1 MTQRR
6 TPGIL
11 RRAVW
16 RLALGGGL
24 ALSLAACATPA
35 AVLVNQQTALVKD
48 RPHTGVHRTMDYRI
62 EFTYTFKAGKGEV
75 TDRLAFA
82 GRVVPRRGLDT
93 FVLRLHFLDAAGLV
107 LGTTILY
114 APGAGRGAG
123 RPAVDR
129 LIDVPAGTEK
139 IGFSHVARERRVLPG
154 RR

>member
-1 MTQRR
+1 MM
-6 TPGIL
+6 IL
-11 RRAVW
+11 TM
-16 RLALGGGL
+16 LALQAVIG
-24 ALSLAACATPA
+24 LSLAACATPPA
-35 AVLVNQQTALVKD
+35 LSVNQQTALVKD
-48 RPHTGVHRTMDYRI
+48 HPHTDVHRTMDYRI
-62 EFTYTFKAGKGEV
+62 EFTYTFKAGKGEAN
-75 TDRLAFA
+75 DRLAFT

-93 FVLRLHFLDAAGLV
+93 FVLRLHFLDAAGQA

-123 RPAVDR
+123 RPAIDR